1 MLPGKQTADDD
12 LTRLQA
18 KVDELEAE
26 LLRRQLQARVDELE
40 AELTRSER
48 GSRQGRRA
56 DQRSKKG
63 TTTRNVSDTNGNVS
77 DRTANESLHSSY
89 EIIRVGRGLM
99 LASLDQ
105 VSLIADFFSSFANEV
120 LDRNQP
126 APDTQPR
133 ELFASLPRDVL
144 YSFSTAL
151 KQTIHNSRSPIH
163 TFQEKYQEAKP
174 MRESAEL
181 RVVSV
186 LPADNSSGLAP
197 STVSVTFSGNIQ
209 PADRDFNSS
218 LVVKKE
224 DKTVPGAIKLTNQN
238 TLVWTPAHSLDAG
251 TYIVRVT
258 HVEACSRH
266 NIVGMRDP
274 YIFVFHV
281 NAAGA

>member
-1 MLPGKQTADDD
+1 MLPGKQPADDD

-26 LLRRQLQARVDELE
+26 LSRRQLQARVDALE

-48 GSRQGRRA
+48 GSHQRRRA
-56 DQRSKKG
+56 DQRSKRG
-63 TTTRNVSDTNGNVS
+63 PTPSNVGNTNSNVSGGPAN
-77 DRTANESLHSSY
+77 TALQSSY
-89 EIIRVGRGLM
+89 KIIRVGRGLM
-99 LASLDQ
+99 LTSLDQ
-105 VSLIADFFSSFANEV
+105 VGILADFFSSFAHEV

-133 ELFASLPRDVL
+133 ELFVSLPGDVL
-144 YSFSTAL
+144 HSFSTAL
-151 KQTIHNSRSPIH
+151 KQTIHNSRNPIH
-163 TFQEKYQEAKP
+163 TFQEKYQEAQP
-174 MRESAEL
+174 MHEPAEL
-181 RVVSV
+181 RVVSA

-209 PADRDFNSS
+209 PADHDFNSS

-224 DKTVPGAIKLTNQN
+224 DKTVPGAVKLTNQN

-258 HVEACSRH
+258 HVASDSRH
-266 NIVGMRDP
+266 NNVRMRDP

-281 NAAGA
+281 KAAGA